1 MVCMLEAVT
10 VKEEVLKQNEVSTD
24 RMNRGGSLIFSCK
37 KPLERKTKVMS
48 RMELLIH
55 YPT

>member
-24 RMNRGGSLIFSCK
+24 RMNRGGRLIFSCK
-37 KPLERKTKVMS
+37 KPLG
-48 RMELLIH
+48 
-55 YPT
+55 

>member
-10 VKEEVLKQNEVSTD
+10 VKGEGLKQNEVLTD
-24 RMNRGGSLIFSCK
+24 RINHGQARLPCK
-37 KPLERKTKVMS
+37 KPLERKIKVMS